1 MTVTKVLR
9 NLITSGTFLHLPSVY
24 DPLSARQVQQAGF
37 EATYV
42 GGYVSGAIKTISE
55 PLLTL
60 TEQVNIASEVAKSV
74 SIPVLADAGAGFGEP
89 LHAMRTVREFVK
101 AGIAGIHIEDQL
113 FPKRA
118 HYHKYQVHAIP
129 EQDFTTK
136 IEFSCKARDEVDPN
150 FLIIARTDTCR
161 EMGLKEAS
169 QRINAAGEVGADMGL
184 IFPRTNE
191 ETEEA
196 PKVCNIP
203 LVYVQSRGNRDG
215 RPLFSRQQLEAFGY
229 AMCIDAQVVIAASFV
244 AQRDM
249 LKELRETGDYK
260 ALTPQQMVI
269 ARQEI
274 EDIIDLNT
282 HYEIEAATVET

>member
-1 MTVTKVLR
+1 MTVTKILR
-9 NLITSGTFLHLPSVY
+9 DLIASGTFLHLPSVY

-89 LHAMRTVREFVK
+89 LHAMRTVREFVS

-129 EQDFTTK
+129 KQDFTTK

-215 RPLFSRQQLEAFGY
+215 RPLFSRQELEAYGY

-260 ALTPQQMVI
+260 ALTAKQMVT

-274 EDIIDLNT
+274 EDIIDLNN
-282 HYEIEAATVET
+282 HYEIEEATVES

>member
-1 MTVTKVLR
+1 M
-9 NLITSGTFLHLPSVY
+9 
-24 DPLSARQVQQAGF
+24 
-37 EATYV
+37 
-42 GGYVSGAIKTISE
+42 
-55 PLLTL
+55 
-60 TEQVNIASEVAKSV
+60 VAV
-74 SIPVLADAGAGFGEP
+74 
-89 LHAMRTVREFVK
+89 
-101 AGIAGIHIEDQL
+101 
-113 FPKRA
+113 
-118 HYHKYQVHAIP
+118 
-129 EQDFTTK
+129 
-136 IEFSCKARDEVDPN
+136 VDRVP
-150 FLIIARTDTCR
+150 A
-161 EMGLKEAS
+161 
-169 QRINAAGEVGADMGL
+169 
-184 IFPRTNE
+184 
-191 ETEEA
+191 TEEA